1 MISLS
6 SPSESQIVSV
16 AYNWAV
22 NDQDERE
29 IIRVTLVNEEG
40 LLLFDSIVQPS
51 KALKYVPL
59 YNMYLYDP
67 SFGIPLKYLAEKLNQ
82 VLDKKLVIGYQVSKL
97 LRVLNLSAI
106 YTVRDVVVNDTIG
119 VNCPSNLA
127 KTFFDANIDPFFRS
141 TVTEARLYL
150 ALYKSFQ
157 QEIDDNY
164 LKYQMM
170 SDEQEG
176 TQ

>member
-6 SPSESQIVSV
+6 SPNESQIISV

-82 VLDKKLVIGYQVSKL
+82 VL
-97 LRVLNLSAI
+97 N
-106 YTVRDVVVNDTIG
+106 
-119 VNCPSNLA
+119 
-127 KTFFDANIDPFFRS
+127 
-141 TVTEARLYL
+141 
-150 ALYKSFQ
+150 
-157 QEIDDNY
+157 
-164 LKYQMM
+164 
-170 SDEQEG
+170 
-176 TQ
+176 